1 MEKYEGILD
10 IETDRIVS
18 DIESTKEQVRVN
30 NIINKIKLYEN
41 NKDELTKMMTDILMD
56 DNVSEILV
64 KLSREKIFVKLFP
77 EFYTKNVYG
86 EDVINCQQNS
96 KFHKYGVFVHIL
108 HTIEAVGN
116 PQIPVGDWQKKILKW
131 TMLLHDLGKPY
142 VKKIYEDGTE
152 SFAGHEDVS
161 FELSKDILNRFT
173 FNEDEKQIILTLI
186 KYHDKY
192 LNEGELTYDNMKFLA
207 SELNNNKELFYLL
220 IDVKDA
226 DSKSKSIDVY
236 NKYKFTKNKY
246 LEFVNSYFASG
257 GIEQGNLLDD
267 VEIIGENQINVEKDN
282 EDFTKIEMEEL
293 IESIINKKSIL
304 NVYQP
309 IIDMNL
315 KNVHGYELLT
325 RINSLKNIDIVKV
338 FNYSLDIGK
347 YDKLQ
352 QILFVN
358 GIDNFSV
365 ISSKESNILFI
376 NTDITSY
383 EKYINKPRIYDM
395 MMKMKLVIS
404 FNNYEKKDI
413 TIVQDIINTIHTH
426 NGFVALDNFGNG
438 HLGIDD
444 LNILN
449 IDYIIPDISLI
460 KDISN
465 NTQKQ
470 KYISDLVTYCLSRN
484 INLLVV
490 GVEDKHTL
498 NILKKLGVR
507 YVQGF
512 YFGKPAQAI
521 DILNNK
527 IEKLLEDGD
536 ESIT

>member
-10 IETDRIVS
+10 IETDKITS

-30 NIINKIKLYEN
+30 NIINKVKLYEN
-41 NKDELTKMMTDILMD
+41 NKDELTKMLTDILMD

-77 EFYTKNVYG
+77 EFYIKNEYG

-96 KFHKYGVFVHIL
+96 LYHKYGVLVHIL

-131 TMLLHDLGKPY
+131 TMLLHDIGKPY

-226 DSKSKSIDVY
+226 DAKSKSIDVY

-267 VEIIGENQINVEKDN
+267 VEIIGESQENIESKD
-282 EDFTKIEMEEL
+282 EEISKIEMNNL
-293 IESIINKKSIL
+293 IDSIIDKKNIL

-309 IIDMNL
+309 VVDIHL
-315 KNVHGYELLT
+315 KNVYGYELLT

-338 FNYSLDIGK
+338 LNYSLEIDK
-347 YDKLQ
+347 YDKIQ

-358 GIDNFSV
+358 GIDNFDG
-365 ISSKESNILFI
+365 IGNKESNILFI

-404 FNNYEKKDI
+404 FNNYEKRQI
-413 TIVQDIINTIHTH
+413 TDVQEIINTIHSH
-426 NGFVALDNFGNG
+426 KGLVALDNFGIGN
-438 HLGIDD
+438 LSIDD
-444 LNILN
+444 LNILD
-449 IDYIIPDISLI
+449 IDYIIPDISII
-460 KDISN
+460 KEILN
-465 NTQKQ
+465 NSQKQ
-470 KYISDLVTYCLSRN
+470 KYISDLVTYCISRN

-490 GVEDKHTL
+490 GVEDRQTL

-512 YFGKPAQAI
+512 YFEKPSQAI
-521 DILNNK
+521 NMLNDK